1 MSLLTELTDLVSRAF
16 VSDGLDGAYG
26 DVVVSQRP
34 ELAQFQCNGALSA
47 AKPAGRSPRAI
58 ADQVATKIADD
69 ARIKDVSVAGP
80 GFINIVLTDEAIAA
94 SAQDVIDAGDMG
106 LPEIEPRAILVD
118 YGGPNVAK
126 PLHVGHLRPAI
137 IGEAVK
143 RLFRLQGHNVVGD
156 VHLGDWG
163 TPMGQLINEIRI
175 RMPDLPYFDET
186 FSGPYPRDSPVTM
199 AELEEIYPAASQRCK
214 DDPNEAENARRAT
227 LALQNGR
234 PGYRALWQ
242 HFRTVSVA
250 AIKENYDELGVEF
263 DLWYGESDVNDLL
276 APLIERLVVNGYAE
290 ESDGSLIVRVQ
301 TEDDNREI
309 PPLILAKSDGA
320 TLYSTWDLA
329 TIEDRIQTLGI
340 VEIIYIVDLRQSLH
354 FEQVFRVARL
364 AGIAGD
370 DVVLEHAGNGT
381 VNGSDGTP
389 LKTRTGG
396 VKTLRSLLDEAT
408 ESAMSQMDDRG
419 LAAGY
424 PDEERLAI
432 AHTVGLAAVKFGDLS
447 NHRESNYTFD
457 MNRFTSFDGKT
468 GPYLLYGSVRMSSL
482 LRRAGAEGVDA
493 GGIVPP
499 TYQAE
504 RTLLLVLA
512 RFPEVIARAASLRAP
527 NYVAEYAYDVVA
539 AYNRFYEQCH
549 VLTEKD
555 TDRRAGWVGLVA
567 HSRAILGQLLH
578 VMGIEVP
585 ERM

>member
-47 AKPAGRSPRAI
+47 AKPAGRSPREI
-58 ADQVATKIADD
+58 ADQVATKIAED

-80 GFINIVLTDEAIAA
+80 GFINIVLTDAAIAA

-137 IGEAVK
+137 ICEAVK

-186 FSGPYPRDSPVTM
+186 FSDPYPQDSPVTV

-290 ESDGSLIVRVQ
+290 ESNGSLIVRVQ

-370 DVVLEHAGNGT
+370 DVILEHAGNGT

-527 NYVAEYAYDVVA
+527 NHVAEYAYDVVA

-567 HSRAILGQLLH
+567 HSRATLGQLLH
-578 VMGIEVP
+578 VLGIEVP

>member
-47 AKPAGRSPRAI
+47 AKPAGRSPREI
-58 ADQVATKIADD
+58 ADQVATKIAED

-143 RLFRLQGHNVVGD
+143 RLFRRQGHNVVGD

-186 FSGPYPRDSPVTM
+186 FSDPYPQDSPVTV

-290 ESDGSLIVRVQ
+290 ESNGSLIVRVQ

-370 DVVLEHAGNGT
+370 DVILEHAGNGT

-527 NYVAEYAYDVVA
+527 NHVAEYAYDVVA

-567 HSRAILGQLLH
+567 HSRATLGQLLH
-578 VMGIEVP
+578 VLGIEVP

>member
-16 VSDGLDGAYG
+16 LSDGLDGAYG

-47 AKPAGRSPRAI
+47 AKPAGRSPREI
-58 ADQVATKIADD
+58 ADQVATKIAED

-80 GFINIVLTDEAIAA
+80 GFINIVLTDAAIAA

-186 FSGPYPRDSPVTM
+186 FSDPYPQDSPVTV

-290 ESDGSLIVRVQ
+290 ESNGSLIVRVQ

-408 ESAMSQMDDRG
+408 ESAMSQMDDRS

-578 VMGIEVP
+578 VLGIEVP

>member
-47 AKPAGRSPRAI
+47 AKPAGRSPRVI
-58 ADQVATKIADD
+58 ADHVATKIADD

-186 FSGPYPRDSPVTM
+186 FSGPYPQDSPVTI

-290 ESDGSLIVRVQ
+290 DSDGSLIVRVQ

-578 VMGIEVP
+578 VLGIEVP

>member
-16 VSDGLDGAYG
+16 LSDGLDGAYG

-47 AKPAGRSPRAI
+47 AKPAGRSPREI
-58 ADQVATKIADD
+58 ADQVATKIAED

-80 GFINIVLTDEAIAA
+80 GFINIVLTDAAIAA

-186 FSGPYPRDSPVTM
+186 FSDPYPQDSPVTV

-290 ESDGSLIVRVQ
+290 ESNGSLIVRVQ

-370 DVVLEHAGNGT
+370 DVILEHAGNGT

-527 NYVAEYAYDVVA
+527 NHVAEYAYDVVA

-567 HSRAILGQLLH
+567 HSRATLGQLLH
-578 VMGIEVP
+578 VLGIEVP